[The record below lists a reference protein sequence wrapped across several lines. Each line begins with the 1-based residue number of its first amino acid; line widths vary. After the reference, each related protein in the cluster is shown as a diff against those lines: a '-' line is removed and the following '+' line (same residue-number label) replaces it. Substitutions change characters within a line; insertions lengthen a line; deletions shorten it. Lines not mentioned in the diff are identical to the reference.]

1 MMRCR
6 GSHVAFFR
14 ARHKVNW
21 VEIREREGCIPSRIQ
36 ALNFVILLNDGEHSV
51 KRMIH
56 GDEGTEINVYV
67 SNP

>member
-1 MMRCR
+1 MLP
-6 GSHVAFFR
+6 FFER
-14 ARHKVNW
+14 DTKSIGI
-21 VEIREREGCIPSRIQ
+21 EIREGEGCIPSRIQ

>member
-1 MMRCR
+1 M
-6 GSHVAFFR
+6 
-14 ARHKVNW
+14 
-21 VEIREREGCIPSRIQ
+21 

>member
-1 MMRCR
+1 MP
-6 GSHVAFFR
+6 FFER
-14 ARHKVNW
+14 DTKS
-21 VEIREREGCIPSRIQ
+21 IGLKFERECIPSGIQ
-36 ALNFVILLNDGEHSV
+36 GLNFVILLNDGEHSV

>member
-1 MMRCR
+1 MTRMP
-6 GSHVAFFR
+6 FF
-14 ARHKVNW
+14 
-21 VEIREREGCIPSRIQ
+21 ERDTKSIGLKFGGECIPSGIQ
-36 ALNFVILLNDGEHSV
+36 GLNFVILLNDGEHSV